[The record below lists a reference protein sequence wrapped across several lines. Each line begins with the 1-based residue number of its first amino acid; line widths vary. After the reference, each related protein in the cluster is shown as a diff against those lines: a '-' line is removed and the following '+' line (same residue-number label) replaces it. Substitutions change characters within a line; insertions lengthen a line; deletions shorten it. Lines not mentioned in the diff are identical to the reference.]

1 MGSSGI
7 VDRLGT
13 ILEKLSELAE
23 SGKELHETKDIRDPA
38 TGQTRGVV
46 GYSIRVGI
54 GNEGIKVER
63 FGNLRKDEKTGKAVV
78 HPVREPLVDLFDEAD
93 HVLVLVEMP
102 GMGSGDV
109 QLELRDDILTIA
121 AEKGDQ
127 KYRKEVLLPSA
138 FLPANMSHT
147 CRNGILEV
155 KFMKDA
161 PKG

>member
-161 PKG
+161 PKR

>member
-1 MGSSGI
+1 MGAGGI
-7 VDRLGT
+7 MGGLSTLLERLA
-13 ILEKLSELAE
+13 ELAE
-23 SGKELHETKDIRDPA
+23 SGKELHETKDIRDPVSGR
-38 TGQTRGVV
+38 TCGVV
-46 GYSIRVGI
+46 GYSIRVDI
-54 GNEGIKVER
+54 GDEGIKVER

-161 PKG
+161 PKR